1 MGWKSALLKRE
12 ISASLMRGQFPAP
25 QHLQMGFGRGLPFW
39 DLDGWSF
46 PSMQH
51 RTGNL
56 QGCNSPFIHFPF
68 PRAEKLGLPTTD
80 SLSPWV
86 KSLEVT
92 EPFYLLHACRYKRE
106 TINHHSKHR
115 EGGKVHSLCWPG
127 LQIKGNLV
135 MRTHQMIINKQSF
148 LCLIYLPRVETF
160 PRDRKGCSAG
170 TWSVGLSKG
179 HQFN

>member
-1 MGWKSALLKRE
+1 
-12 ISASLMRGQFPAP
+12 MRGQFPAP

-135 MRTHQMIINKQSF
+135 MRTHQMIINKQFSLSDLPATCGDISQGQEGLF
-148 LCLIYLPRVETF
+148 CRNMECWPFQGPPVQLDGIWSPLCDWGR
-160 PRDRKGCSAG
+160 C
-170 TWSVGLSKG
+170 
-179 HQFN
+179 